1 MRNQRVPT
9 GADNPTACAAF
20 SLVIPVAI
28 CFKNCRSTSRRSDGA
43 PGERIAPRPVNFC
56 IHPAGRPINT
66 SKIESVA
73 TTG

>member
-1 MRNQRVPT
+1 M
-9 GADNPTACAAF
+9 PTADDTPTASAAF

-28 CFKNCRSTSRRSDGA
+28 CSQNSRSVSRRSDGA

-66 SKIESVA
+66 SMIKGV
-73 TTG
+73 